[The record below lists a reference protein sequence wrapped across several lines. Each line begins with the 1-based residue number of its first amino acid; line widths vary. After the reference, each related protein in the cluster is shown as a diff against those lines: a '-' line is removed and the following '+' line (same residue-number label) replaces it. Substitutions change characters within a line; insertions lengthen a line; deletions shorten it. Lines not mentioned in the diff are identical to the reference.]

1 PYFLTPDERIS
12 WEERLR
18 KARKGLYTPP
28 STDETV
34 AVPGA
39 VGGANWGNT
48 AANPGEGI
56 VYVMSQDFPSFYKL
70 STQPAGVTGG
80 RGAAPGPAAG
90 GPAQRGLALYEQN
103 CSVCHGAERSGS
115 AGGPTLIGLE
125 TRLNYQDFRQLLLT
139 GRARMPAF
147 PAFDDQA
154 VTALFT

>member
-1 PYFLTPDERIS
+1 PIEERAVPKSDVPGEQAWPTQPFPTAPPPFARQIMTEKDITPYFLTPDERIS

-39 VGGANWGNT
+39 VGGANGGNT

-70 STQPAGVTGG
+70 STHPAGVTGG
-80 RGAAPGPAAG
+80 RGATPAPAAG
-90 GPAQRGLALYEQN
+90 GPAQRGLTLYEQN
-103 CSVCHGAERSGS
+103 CAVCHGAERSGS
-115 AGGPTLIGLE
+115 A
-125 TRLNYQDFRQLLLT
+125 
-139 GRARMPAF
+139 
-147 PAFDDQA
+147 
-154 VTALFT
+154 